1 MKLQNITA
9 RHGRKKVLKN
19 INLTLENEHQIIGIL
34 GPNGAGKTTF
44 LNVVLGRLNTF
55 KGKRN
60 ITETI
65 SYMPDHNFL
74 YESMRVETAIK
85 LFKDLYPDFDEKK
98 AYSMLKTFN
107 IDPKTILHDCSKGM
121 HEQIHLTLILSR
133 NTDFYILDEP
143 LGAVDPLHRE
153 YLLKAIKE
161 YRNPE
166 SSIIIVTHLVKDLE
180 SLFDRILIFNNGE
193 IVYGA
198 TINNMRVNVE
208 NTEELYKRV
217 LSTK

>member
-1 MKLQNITA
+1 
-9 RHGRKKVLKN
+9 
-19 INLTLENEHQIIGIL
+19 
-34 GPNGAGKTTF
+34 
-44 LNVVLGRLNTF
+44 
-55 KGKRN
+55 
-60 ITETI
+60 
-65 SYMPDHNFL
+65 
-74 YESMRVETAIK
+74 
-85 LFKDLYPDFDEKK
+85 
-98 AYSMLKTFN
+98 
-107 IDPKTILHDCSKGM
+107 
-121 HEQIHLTLILSR
+121 
-133 NTDFYILDEP
+133 
-143 LGAVDPLHRE
+143 
-153 YLLKAIKE
+153 LKAIKE